1 MSKASAR
8 LAWFVAGLLILLA
21 ALEIFERRHSAII
34 VAASHRGLTKVA
46 MLELHPRV
54 DVVFLGTSRTQDGVS
69 PDLVTR
75 ALQSVAPELG
85 EVPGFNAAFTGSSL
99 GALIS
104 LVPRLDDRRDIRVAV
119 IELSD
124 PQIFNEPAPWD
135 DTPRATVTLEDRLAD
150 AVQRVH
156 VIRYRKALLAGN
168 LGRLPSLFIG
178 ASLGG
183 WETKGTEQAASWLGH
198 RESRATGFDP
208 ALWKPAIVA
217 PGSAPSAPEPIDPTL
232 AEVAAQLGSLA
243 RRFENRG
250 VKAVFTVPPLSASVR
265 DMPERQGLRA
275 LFAEVARRSGC
286 EVWDF
291 AALTLPDAYFR
302 DVSHLNREGRAQYS
316 EALAHE
322 LVRLLKPS

>member
-34 VAASHRGLTKVA
+34 VAASHRGLTKIA
-46 MLELHPRV
+46 MLDLHPSV

-75 ALQSVAPELG
+75 GLQAVAPELG

-104 LVPRLDDRRDIRVAV
+104 LVPRLDARRDIRVAV

-135 DTPRATVTLEDRLAD
+135 ETPRPTVTLEDRLAD
-150 AVQRVH
+150 AVQGVH
-156 VIRYRKALLAGN
+156 VVRYRKALLAGN

-217 PGSAPSAPEPIDPTL
+217 PDSAPQVIDPTL
-232 AEVAAQLGSLA
+232 AEVAARLGSLA
-243 RRFENRG
+243 RRFEDRG
-250 VKAVFTVPPLSASVR
+250 VKAVFTVPPLSASVH

-275 LFAEVARRSGC
+275 LFAEVARLGGC

-291 AALTLPDAYFR
+291 AALALPEIYFR

-316 EALAHE
+316 EALARE
-322 LVRLLKPS
+322 LVRLLKLR

>member
-1 MSKASAR
+1 MDKPAAR
-8 LAWFVAGLLILLA
+8 LTWFVAGVLILLA
-21 ALEIFERRHSAII
+21 ALEVFERRHSALI

-46 MLELHPRV
+46 MLDLHPQV

-75 ALQSVAPELG
+75 GLQAIAPELG
-85 EVPGFNAAFTGSSL
+85 VVPGFNAAFTGSSL

-135 DTPRATVTLEDRLAD
+135 EAVRPAVTLEDRLAD
-150 AVQRVH
+150 AVQGVH

-168 LGRLPSLFIG
+168 LGRLPSLFVG

-183 WETKGTEQAASWLGH
+183 WETKGSEQAASWLGY
-198 RESRATGFDP
+198 RESPADGFDP

-217 PGSAPSAPEPIDPTL
+217 PDSATQPIDATL
-232 AEVAAQLGSLA
+232 TTVADQLASLA
-243 RRFENRG
+243 RRFEARG
-250 VKAVFTVPPLSASVR
+250 VKAAFAVPPLAASAR

-275 LFAEVARRSGC
+275 LFSEVARRGGC

-291 AALTLPDAYFR
+291 AALTLPEAYFR

-322 LVRLLKPS
+322 LVRLLKSS